1 LLVTQ
6 KGTNFVKHN
15 PCNSGASNLTLAI
28 HQPLYKQEEAVID
41 FRPLNILSVHLERL
55 IKGRLWLKVII
66 GLVLGAAAG
75 ILLNP
80 STGLV
85 SEDISLRLADW
96 LDLPGQ
102 IFMRLV
108 QMIMIPLIITS
119 IITGIVSN
127 TSKNLKTF
135 GVRLLLYFVF
145 TTAIAIAIGVATTFM
160 LNPGKYIFE
169 LGGFPN
175 SSESKVG
182 ASAQT
187 NLIENIPNAISNLIP
202 NNPLESILTGE
213 MLGVVIFTIIIG
225 VAITQ
230 LRQESA
236 RPLVRFSEAVQK
248 ICMIVVSWA
257 MVLVPYAVFGL
268 VAALLSRT
276 SVEIFFGLGYYM
288 VVVILGLGLL
298 ILFYLLITSA
308 VALKNPLQFLK
319 AIREPQLL
327 AFSTASSAVVM
338 PLSMKTADE
347 KLGVSSN
354 ISDFVI
360 PLGATINMDGTA
372 LFQCVTTLF
381 MAQAYGIELSVINL
395 LLVTFTVVAASIGT
409 PAIPGGGVIVL
420 ASVLQS
426 AGIPT
431 DGLIIIIGIDRILG
445 MFRTAVNVT
454 GDLTA
459 CLIFNKF
466 YGAKPAHNAPVSK
479 PRTVQNAN

>member
-1 LLVTQ
+1 MIE
-6 KGTNFVKHN
+6 F
-15 PCNSGASNLTLAI
+15 I
-28 HQPLYKQEEAVID
+28 
-41 FRPLNILSVHLERL
+41 PLNNLSVHLDRL

-66 GLVLGAAAG
+66 GLILGAGAG
-75 ILLNP
+75 VLLNP
-80 STGLV
+80 STGLL
-85 SEDISLRLADW
+85 SENISLRLADW

-108 QMIMIPLIITS
+108 QMIMIPLIFTS

-127 TSKNLKTF
+127 TSENLKTF
-135 GVRLLLYFVF
+135 GLRLLLYFVF
-145 TTAIAIAIGVATTFM
+145 TTVVAIIIGVVVTFI
-160 LNPGKYIFE
+160 LRPGEYIFA

-175 SSESKVG
+175 SGESPIAVNG
-182 ASAQT
+182 QT
-187 NLIENIPNAISNLIP
+187 MGIESIPNAISNLIP

-230 LRQESA
+230 LRQEVS
-236 RPLVRFSEAVQK
+236 RPIIRFSEAIQK

-257 MVLVPYAVFGL
+257 MMLVPFAVFGL
-268 VAALLSRT
+268 IAALLSRT
-276 SVEIFFGLGYYM
+276 SVEIFLGLGYYM
-288 VVVILGLGLL
+288 LVVILGLIVLL
-298 ILFYLLITSA
+298 MVYLVLVLVVTGKSPF
-308 VALKNPLQFLK
+308 KFLG

-327 AFSTASSAVVM
+327 AFSTASSAAVM

-360 PLGATINMDGTA
+360 PVGATINMDGTA

-381 MAQAYGIELSVINL
+381 MAQAYGIELPVVNL
-395 LLVTFTVVAASIGT
+395 LLITFTVVAASIGT
-409 PAIPGGGVIVL
+409 PAIPGGGVIIL

-426 AGIPT
+426 AGIPV

-445 MFRTAVNVT
+445 MFRTSINVT

-466 YGAKPAHNAPVSK
+466 YGVARGNKIL
-479 PRTVQNAN
+479 ANET

>member
-1 LLVTQ
+1 M
-6 KGTNFVKHN
+6 
-15 PCNSGASNLTLAI
+15 I
-28 HQPLYKQEEAVID
+28 E
-41 FRPLNILSVHLERL
+41 FRPLNTLSVHLDRL

-66 GLVLGAAAG
+66 GLVLGAG
-75 ILLNP
+75 LGVILNP
-80 STGLV
+80 SAGLL
-85 SEDISLRLADW
+85 SEEVSLRLADW

-102 IFMRLV
+102 VFMRLV
-108 QMIMIPLIITS
+108 QMIMIPLIFTS

-127 TSKNLKTF
+127 TSENLKTF
-135 GVRLLLYFVF
+135 GLKLLIYFVF
-145 TTAIAIAIGVATTFM
+145 TTAVAIIIGLAVT
-160 LNPGKYIFE
+160 LVLKPGQYLFE

-175 SSESKVG
+175 SSKNQIVPNE
-182 ASAQT
+182 QT

-213 MLGVVIFTIIIG
+213 MLAVVIFTIIIG

-230 LRQESA
+230 LRQETA
-236 RPLVRFSEAVQK
+236 RPIIRFSEAIQK

-257 MVLVPYAVFGL
+257 MMLVPYAVFGL
-268 VAALLSRT
+268 MAALLSRT
-276 SVEIFFGLGYYM
+276 GVEIFLGLGYYM
-288 VVVILGLGLL
+288 TVVVLGLI
-298 ILFYLLITSA
+298 ILMIFYL
-308 VALKNPLQFLK
+308 ALVLVVTKKSPFKFLQ
-319 AIREPQLL
+319 AIKEPQLL
-327 AFSTASSAVVM
+327 AFSTASSAAVM

-360 PLGATINMDGTA
+360 PVGATINMDGTA

-381 MAQAYGIELSVINL
+381 MAQAYGIELSIMNL
-395 LLVTFTVVAASIGT
+395 LLITFTVVAASIGT
-409 PAIPGGGVIVL
+409 PAIPGGGVIIL

-426 AGIPT
+426 AGIPV
-431 DGLIIIIGIDRILG
+431 DGLIVIIGIDRILG

-466 YGAKPAHNAPVSK
+466 YGTISNNK
-479 PRTVQNAN
+479 TFANKT

>member
-1 LLVTQ
+1 MIEF
-6 KGTNFVKHN
+6 K
-15 PCNSGASNLTLAI
+15 S
-28 HQPLYKQEEAVID
+28 
-41 FRPLNILSVHLERL
+41 LNYLSVHLERL

-66 GLVLGAAAG
+66 GLVLGAG
-75 ILLNP
+75 LGVLLNP
-80 STGLV
+80 SMELI

-108 QMIMIPLIITS
+108 QMIMIPLIFTS
-119 IITGIVSN
+119 IITGIVGN
-127 TSKNLKTF
+127 TSENLKTF
-135 GVRLLLYFVF
+135 GLRLLLYFVF
-145 TTAIAIAIGVATTFM
+145 TTTIAIIIGLVVTLIFK
-160 LNPGKYIFE
+160 PGQYIFE

-175 SSESKVG
+175 SGESQIIPDE
-182 ASAQT
+182 QT
-187 NLIENIPNAISNLIP
+187 DLIENIPNAISNLIP
-202 NNPLESILTGE
+202 NNPMESILTGE

-230 LRQESA
+230 LRRETA
-236 RPLVRFSEAVQK
+236 GPIIRFSEAVQK

-257 MVLVPYAVFGL
+257 MMLVPYAVFGL
-268 VAALLSRT
+268 MAALLSRT
-276 SVEIFFGLGYYM
+276 SIEIFLGLGYYM
-288 VVVILGLGLL
+288 VVVVIGLMVLL
-298 ILFYLLITSA
+298 IFYLVLALA
-308 VALKNPLQFLK
+308 VTKKNPFRFLR

-327 AFSTASSAVVM
+327 AFSTASSAAVM

-360 PLGATINMDGTA
+360 PVGATINMDGTA

-381 MAQAYGIELSVINL
+381 MAQAYGIELSIMSL
-395 LLVTFTVVAASIGT
+395 LLITFTVVAASIGT
-409 PAIPGGGVIVL
+409 PAIPGGGVIIL

-426 AGIPT
+426 AGIPI
-431 DGLIIIIGIDRILG
+431 DGLIVIIGIDRILG

-459 CLIFNKF
+459 CIVFEKF
-466 YGAKPAHNAPVSK
+466 YGAKPN
-479 PRTVQNAN
+479 TNTFANNT

>member
-1 LLVTQ
+1 M
-6 KGTNFVKHN
+6 
-15 PCNSGASNLTLAI
+15 I
-28 HQPLYKQEEAVID
+28 E
-41 FRPLNILSVHLERL
+41 FRPLNNLSIHLDRL
-55 IKGRLWLKVII
+55 INGRLWLKVII
-66 GLVLGAAAG
+66 GLILGAGLG

-80 STGLV
+80 STELV
-85 SEDISLRLADW
+85 SENIALRLADW

-108 QMIMIPLIITS
+108 QMIMIPLIFTS

-127 TSKNLKTF
+127 TSDNLKTF
-135 GVRLLLYFVF
+135 GFRLLLYFVF
-145 TTAIAIAIGVATTFM
+145 TTAIAITIGLAVT
-160 LNPGKYIFE
+160 LILKPGQYIFS
-169 LGGFPN
+169 LGGFPKT
-175 SSESKVG
+175 SENQIVPNE
-182 ASAQT
+182 QT
-187 NLIENIPNAISNLIP
+187 NLIENIPSAISNLIP

-230 LRQESA
+230 LRPETA
-236 RPLVRFSEAVQK
+236 KPIIRFSEAVQK

-257 MVLVPYAVFGL
+257 MILVPYAVFGL
-268 VAALLSRT
+268 IAALLSRT
-276 SVEIFFGLGYYM
+276 SVEIFLGLGYYIG
-288 VVVILGLGLL
+288 VVILGLI
-298 ILFYLLITSA
+298 ILMVFYLVLIVILTK
-308 VALKNPLQFLK
+308 KNPFKFLK
-319 AIREPQLL
+319 AIKDPQLL
-327 AFSTASSAVVM
+327 AFSTASSAAVM
-338 PLSMKTADE
+338 PLTMKTADE

-360 PLGATINMDGTA
+360 PVGATINMDGTA

-381 MAQAYGIELSVINL
+381 MAQAYGIELTIMNL
-395 LLVTFTVVAASIGT
+395 LLITFTVVAASIGT
-409 PAIPGGGVIVL
+409 PAIPGGGVIIL

-426 AGIPT
+426 AGIPL

-466 YGAKPAHNAPVSK
+466 YGAVFKK
-479 PRTVQNAN
+479 

>member
-1 LLVTQ
+1 MIEL
-6 KGTNFVKHN
+6 
-15 PCNSGASNLTLAI
+15 
-28 HQPLYKQEEAVID
+28 
-41 FRPLNILSVHLERL
+41 RPLNKLSIHLDRL
-55 IKGRLWLKVII
+55 IQGRLWLKVII
-66 GLVLGAAAG
+66 GLILGAGLG

-80 STGLV
+80 STGLI
-85 SEDISLRLADW
+85 SEGTSLRLADW

-108 QMIMIPLIITS
+108 QMIMVPLIFTS

-127 TSKNLKTF
+127 TSENLKSF
-135 GVRLLLYFVF
+135 GIWLLLYFFF
-145 TTAIAIAIGVATTFM
+145 TTAVAIIIGLAVT
-160 LNPGKYIFE
+160 LILKPGQYIFD

-175 SSESKVG
+175 SGGSQT
-182 ASAQT
+182 ASNDQT
-187 NLIENIPNAISNLIP
+187 NLLENIPNAISNLIP

-213 MLGVVIFTIIIG
+213 MLAVVIFTIIIG

-230 LRQESA
+230 LQQETA
-236 RPLVRFSEAVQK
+236 KPIIRFSEAIQK

-257 MVLVPYAVFGL
+257 MMLVPYAVFGL
-268 VAALLSRT
+268 IAALLSRT
-276 SVEIFFGLGYYM
+276 SIEIFVGLGYYM
-288 VVVILGLGLL
+288 SVVILGLI
-298 ILFYLLITSA
+298 ILVIFYLALVLIIT
-308 VALKNPLQFLK
+308 KKKPFKFLK
-319 AIREPQLL
+319 TIREPQLL
-327 AFSTASSAVVM
+327 AFSTASSAAVM

-360 PLGATINMDGTA
+360 PIGATINMDGTA

-381 MAQAYGIELSVINL
+381 MAQAYGIELTIINL
-395 LLVTFTVVAASIGT
+395 LLITFTVVAASIGT
-409 PAIPGGGVIVL
+409 PAIPGGGVIIL

-426 AGIPT
+426 AGIPI

-466 YGAKPAHNAPVSK
+466 HGA
-479 PRTVQNAN
+479 TQNEASITDKT